1 MPVGAGRRAK
11 GDPATL
17 GALAVFTVGAKRSEG
32 RSPKPHPAG
41 RLPPLPPLRQR
52 RDKARP
58 LFRRGLGRGGRIRA
72 RAFRPRP
79 SRAELA
85 AHRWFSARE
94 GQASA
99 LLYNNRALRAGNAPP
114 RRRGPHPATP
124 PSGFQSVRPAAPGP
138 SAAHRP
144 GRHLPKVTCWLCRA
158 VETFPSTPWE
168 PGARGVQAGTRPC
181 SPHPPHIFME
191 PGVPRSA
198 QYPST
203 ASRTTPCP
211 PSGETGTAG
220 RWQGAQRAGATSAP
234 RSARRW
240 TKGGGGGRRRLGRP
254 PLTCLPAN
262 CNQSSSPPAEAPEP
276 AGLPHSSPMAGTAG
290 PARRVPAHLA
300 QAAPPDRL
308 LGQKP
313 SSLPRN
319 H

>member
-1 MPVGAGRRAK
+1 MQIAAGVSAGMPVGAGRRAK

-17 GALAVFTVGAKRSEG
+17 RALAGFTVGAKRTER
-32 RSPKPHPAG
+32 RSPKPHPG
-41 RLPPLPPLRQR
+41 RLPALPPLRQR

-79 SRAELA
+79 SRAEPA

-94 GQASA
+94 GPASA

-114 RRRGPHPATP
+114 CRRGPHPATP
-124 PSGFQSVRPAAPGP
+124 PSGFQFVRPAAPGP
-138 SAAHRP
+138 SAAHWP

-181 SPHPPHIFME
+181 SPHPPHISME

-203 ASRTTPCP
+203 ASRTTRCP

-220 RWQGAQRAGATSAP
+220 RWQGAQRAGATGVPECPALD
-234 RSARRW
+234 
-240 TKGGGGGRRRLGRP
+240 KGRRRQERAG
-254 PLTCLPAN
+254 
-262 CNQSSSPPAEAPEP
+262 EAPSDMPPCQLEP
-276 AGLPHSSPMAGTAG
+276 I
-290 PARRVPAHLA
+290 VK
-300 QAAPPDRL
+300 PPC
-308 LGQKP
+308 
-313 SSLPRN
+313 
-319 H
+319 